1 MHCSVKKVK
10 RTLDYHNLTEG
21 QSKQCAWLANT
32 NHCEFIHLLLV
43 QMKLTADALKRKQQE
58 DPEIGKCFTGGSHR
72 PLLSLYSSWQYLQPI
87 HVAPIIHLL
96 QDAVTGRS
104 AVSPRSVS
112 SVSERYQKAVCY
124 TRRAGQGQRRVSTQQ
139 QDLYLLLCE
148 RRITARTLIND
159 LHRAMCRFPTKLLGL
174 HEGDTR
180 PPHL

>member
-1 MHCSVKKVK
+1 MHCSVKK
-10 RTLDYHNLTEG
+10 RTLDYHNMTEG
-21 QSKQCAWLANT
+21 QSKQYAWLANT

-43 QMKLTADALKRKQQE
+43 QMKLTAGALKRKQQE
-58 DPEIGKCFTGGSHR
+58 DPEKGKCFTGGSHR

-104 AVSPRSVS
+104 AVSPRLVS
-112 SVSERYQKAVCY
+112 SY

-159 LHRAMCRFPTKLLGL
+159 LHRAMCRFLTKLL
-174 HEGDTR
+174 
-180 PPHL
+180 